1 MLACLF
7 FIQLFF
13 SSCSPDLSIIK
24 DGDIIFQTSLS
35 AQSKAIQ
42 AATHSK
48 YSHCGLVL
56 SDSLG
61 KLFVI
66 EAEQKVLETP
76 LEEWIKK
83 GEGKHFV
90 DCRLKNSQNILS
102 KGILSKMKKIA
113 SQQLGKEYDDVFDW
127 SDEKMYCSELVY
139 KIYYYTTGLE
149 LSKPVALKTF
159 DLTSPEVKAKLEERY
174 HGKIPLTELCISP
187 QQLFESPL
195 LEKISED

>member
-1 MLACLF
+1 M
-7 FIQLFF
+7 
-13 SSCSPDLSIIK
+13 
-24 DGDIIFQTSLS
+24 
-35 AQSKAIQ
+35 
-42 AATHSK
+42 
-48 YSHCGLVL
+48 
-56 SDSLG
+56 
-61 KLFVI
+61 I
-66 EAEQKVLETP
+66 EAVQPVSKTP

-83 GEGKHFV
+83 GEDKHFV

-113 SQQLGKEYDDVFDW
+113 SQQLGKEYDDEFNW

-159 DLTSPEVKAKLEERY
+159 DLTSPDVKSKMEEQY

-195 LEKISED
+195 LEKILED